1 MTLNFPL
8 NPPLDSIFD
17 PGNGLKYKWDG
28 SQWNQL
34 ERTLK
39 TIYPIDL
46 DIGSGTTTVMRDL
59 ITFGGSKDFTF
70 VLPKCTYNTIS
81 TELLAASAG
90 ADPTKLQWK
99 DYSSYDNAG
108 YVYVDKDVPGNNWP
122 NPNPSITPYI
132 YVNSP
137 ALGSQLEVEVLG
149 GRNASGWH
157 WYYLVAPNVLDS
169 LVGSDVSMSICDPA
183 DIIDEHEFSNDN
195 EYSSYP
201 NFFVYFTFKDNTI
214 GTSELANSDELY
226 ATEKL
231 TGLVDTYSI
240 DNVEFIPDGTVRVSV
255 TVKDYNTGYHAYD
268 TGAVFNFSYKTNI
281 SSGDAYTHF
290 IDLTTINK
298 I

>member
-1 MTLNFPL
+1 MHSMVVSGQKLVEVHYHDIKL
-8 NPPLDSIFD
+8 SSQSSVDSIFD

-132 YVNSP
+132 Y
-137 ALGSQLEVEVLG
+137 
-149 GRNASGWH
+149 
-157 WYYLVAPNVLDS
+157 DT
-169 LVGSDVSMSICDPA
+169 
-183 DIIDEHEFSNDN
+183 EH
-195 EYSSYP
+195 
-201 NFFVYFTFKDNTI
+201 I
-214 GTSELANSDELY
+214 
-226 ATEKL
+226 
-231 TGLVDTYSI
+231 
-240 DNVEFIPDGTVRVSV
+240 
-255 TVKDYNTGYHAYD
+255 
-268 TGAVFNFSYKTNI
+268 
-281 SSGDAYTHF
+281 
-290 IDLTTINK
+290 
-298 I
+298 

>member
-1 MTLNFPL
+1 MILNFPP

-46 DIGSGTTTVMRDL
+46 DIGPGTTAVMRDL

-70 VLPKCTYNTIS
+70 VLP
-81 TELLAASAG
+81 
-90 ADPTKLQWK
+90 P
-99 DYSSYDNAG
+99 
-108 YVYVDKDVPGNNWP
+108 VD
-122 NPNPSITPYI
+122 
-132 YVNSP
+132 
-137 ALGSQLEVEVLG
+137 
-149 GRNASGWH
+149 
-157 WYYLVAPNVLDS
+157 
-169 LVGSDVSMSICDPA
+169 
-183 DIIDEHEFSNDN
+183 IDEHEFSNDN

-231 TGLVDTYSI
+231 TGLVDTFSI
-240 DNVEFIPDGTVRVSV
+240 DNVEFQPDGTVRVSV

-268 TGAVFNFSYKTNI
+268 TGAVFNLSYKTNI